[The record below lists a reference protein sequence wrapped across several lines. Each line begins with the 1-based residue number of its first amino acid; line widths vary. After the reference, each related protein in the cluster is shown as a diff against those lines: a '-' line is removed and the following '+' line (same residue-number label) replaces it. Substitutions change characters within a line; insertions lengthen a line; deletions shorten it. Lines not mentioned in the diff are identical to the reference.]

1 MAEKNNESKP
11 MLSLDGKGYVID
23 DLTDFQK
30 SIVDDIN
37 QYRIQIIRLQR
48 WESGQIMVLRKSL
61 KEEKKKPEPEVS
73 EAEV

>member
-11 MLSLDGKGYVID
+11 MLNFDGKEYVIN

-48 WESGQIMVLRKSL
+48 WESGQIMVLRESL
-61 KEEKKKPEPEVS
+61 KKEEKKPEPEAS
-73 EAEV
+73 EVEA